1 MSSIY
6 KEDIMKK
13 KLDPITFEVVRSSF
27 DYITKMMSQTL
38 QKISFSPIM
47 YDQVDFSNVLFD
59 DKANL
64 IGQTTNVP
72 VHLAAM
78 HHCVNAAVDAFKDDF
93 NEGDVVILNDPYRGG
108 THNMDVTFVTPL
120 FWDGKLIAYA
130 CSRGHWQDMG
140 GKAASSES
148 PTAVHIA
155 EEGLRLPPTKIY
167 IAGEPVTWLIDIIRN
182 NTRAPYFIDG
192 DIRAHMGAL
201 NTAKKHFFE
210 LVEKYGEDTVRAC
223 MEEALDYTE
232 RRTRAAIKKLPNGVY
247 TADDYIDADGVNN
260 KAIFVKATVTIED
273 EDITVDLTG
282 SSPTVDGPVN
292 FPLAGTC
299 SGVYFG
305 LKFFLDPDAPPNAGM
320 YRPIHIIV
328 PENTVFNPRWPAP
341 VYYGNLITSEKVAD
355 LIWQCLEQ
363 AIPEQIVGM
372 PYADC
377 NPISWGVVNAREGVS
392 DTFGELPPGGW
403 GGTPFGDGMSAT
415 YSRHGNC
422 MDFTPE
428 QMELLYPVIC
438 TEREFKEDSAGAGKY
453 RGGLA
458 LQVSWKLLQNS
469 TMNVGM
475 GRSRFGPPGVCG
487 GKDGKPSAVI
497 LNMGTDREEV
507 IGGYTKDHEYLMT
520 MFDNYPMKAGDTVTM
535 ITQGG
540 GGYGDPK
547 GRDPELVKKDVRNGL
562 VSKEAALEEY
572 GVKL

>member
-1 MSSIY
+1 
-6 KEDIMKK
+6 MKK

-47 YDQVDFSNVLFD
+47 YDQVDFSNALFD

-108 THNMDVTFVTPL
+108 THNMDVTFVTPV

-140 GKAASSES
+140 EKAASSES

-282 SSPTVDGPVN
+282 SSATVDGPVN
-292 FPLAGTC
+292 YPLAGTC

-487 GKDGKPSAVI
+487 GKDGKPSSVI

-547 GRDPELVKKDVRNGL
+547 ERDPELVKKDVRNGL

>member
-1 MSSIY
+1 
-6 KEDIMKK
+6 MKK

-47 YDQVDFSNVLFD
+47 YDQVDFSNALFD

-487 GKDGKPSAVI
+487 GKDGKPSSVI

-507 IGGYTKDHEYLMT
+507 IGGYTEDHEYLMT

-547 GRDPELVKKDVRNGL
+547 ERDPELVKKYVRI
-562 VSKEAALEEY
+562 
-572 GVKL
+572 

>member
-1 MSSIY
+1 MN
-6 KEDIMKK
+6 K

-47 YDQVDFSNVLFD
+47 YDQVDFSNALFD
-59 DKANL
+59 DQANL

-78 HHCVNAAVDAFKDDF
+78 HHCVNAAVNTFQNDF
-93 NEGDVVILNDPYRGG
+93 DEGDVVILNDPYRGG
-108 THNMDVTFVTPL
+108 THNMDVTFVTPV
-120 FWDGKLIAYA
+120 FWEGKLIAYA

-155 EEGLRLPPTKIY
+155 EEGLRLPPTKIF
-167 IAGEPVTWLIDIIRN
+167 IKNEPVTWLIDIIRN

-192 DIRAHMGAL
+192 DIRAHIGAL
-201 NTAKKHFFE
+201 NTAQKHFFE
-210 LVEKYGEDTVRAC
+210 LVEKYGEETVRAC
-223 MEEALDYTE
+223 MTEALDYTE

-247 TADDYIDADGVNN
+247 EAEDYIDADGVNN
-260 KAIFVKATVTIED
+260 HAIYVRATVTIED

-292 FPLAGTC
+292 YPFAGTC

-355 LIWQCLEQ
+355 LIWQCLEK

-422 MDFTPE
+422 MDFSPE
-428 QMELLYPVIC
+428 QMELLYPVVC
-438 TEREFKEDSAGAGKY
+438 MEREFKMDSAGAGKY
-453 RGGLA
+453 RGGLGI
-458 LQVSWKLLQNS
+458 QVSWRLLQNA

-487 GKDGKPSAVI
+487 GKDGMPSSVI
-497 LNMGTDREEV
+497 LNMGTAEEKV
-507 IGGYTKDHEYLMT
+507 IGGYTEDHEYLMT
-520 MFDNYPMKAGDTVTM
+520 MFDNYPMKAGETVTM

-540 GGYGDPK
+540 GGYGNPSE
-547 GRDPELVKKDVRNGL
+547 RDPALVKKDVENE
-562 VSKEAALEEY
+562 VISKRAAQAIY
-572 GVKL
+572 GISI

>member
-1 MSSIY
+1 MN
-6 KEDIMKK
+6 K

-47 YDQVDFSNVLFD
+47 YDQVDFSNALFD
-59 DKANL
+59 DQANL

-78 HHCVNAAVDAFKDDF
+78 HHCVNAAVNTFQNDF
-93 NEGDVVILNDPYRGG
+93 DEGDVVILNDPYRGG
-108 THNMDVTFVTPL
+108 THNMDVTFVTPV
-120 FWDGKLIAYA
+120 FWEGKLIAYA

-155 EEGLRLPPTKIY
+155 EEGLRLPPTKIF
-167 IAGEPVTWLIDIIRN
+167 IKNEPVTWLIDIIRN

-192 DIRAHMGAL
+192 DIRAHIGAL
-201 NTAKKHFFE
+201 NTAQKHFFE
-210 LVEKYGEDTVRAC
+210 LVEKYGEETVRAC
-223 MEEALDYTE
+223 MTEALDYTE

-247 TADDYIDADGVNN
+247 EAEDYIDADGVNN
-260 KAIFVKATVTIED
+260 HAIYVRATVTIED

-292 FPLAGTC
+292 YPFAGTC

-355 LIWQCLEQ
+355 LIWQCLEK
-363 AIPEQIVGM
+363 AIPEHIVGM

-422 MDFTPE
+422 MDFSPE
-428 QMELLYPVIC
+428 QMELLYPVVC
-438 TEREFKEDSAGAGKY
+438 MEREFKMDSAGAGKY
-453 RGGLA
+453 RGGLGI
-458 LQVSWKLLQNS
+458 QVSWRLLQNA

-487 GKDGKPSAVI
+487 GKDGMPSSVI
-497 LNMGTDREEV
+497 LNMGTAEEKV
-507 IGGYTKDHEYLMT
+507 IGGYTEDHEYLMT
-520 MFDNYPMKAGDTVTM
+520 MFDNYPMKAGETVTM

-540 GGYGDPK
+540 GGYGNPSE
-547 GRDPELVKKDVRNGL
+547 RDPALVKKDVENE
-562 VSKEAALEEY
+562 VISKRAAQAIY
-572 GVKL
+572 GISI

>member
-1 MSSIY
+1 
-6 KEDIMKK
+6 MKK

-47 YDQVDFSNVLFD
+47 YDQVDFSNALFD

-438 TEREFKEDSAGAGKY
+438 PEREFKEDSAGAGKY

-487 GKDGKPSAVI
+487 GKDGKPSSVI

-547 GRDPELVKKDVRNGL
+547 ERDPELVKKDVRNGL

>member
-1 MSSIY
+1 MN
-6 KEDIMKK
+6 K

-47 YDQVDFSNVLFD
+47 YDQVDFSNALFD
-59 DKANL
+59 DQANL

-78 HHCVNAAVDAFKDDF
+78 HHCVNAAVNTFQNDF
-93 NEGDVVILNDPYRGG
+93 DEGDVVILNDPYRGG
-108 THNMDVTFVTPL
+108 THNMDVTFVTPV
-120 FWDGKLIAYA
+120 FWEGKLIAYA

-155 EEGLRLPPTKIY
+155 EEGLRLPPTKIF
-167 IAGEPVTWLIDIIRN
+167 IKNEPVTWLIDIIRN

-192 DIRAHMGAL
+192 DIRAHIGAL
-201 NTAKKHFFE
+201 NTAQKHFFE
-210 LVEKYGEDTVRAC
+210 LVEKYGEETVRAC
-223 MEEALDYTE
+223 MMEALDYTE

-247 TADDYIDADGVNN
+247 EAEDYIDADGVNN
-260 KAIFVKATVTIED
+260 HAIYVRATVTIED

-292 FPLAGTC
+292 YPFAGTC

-355 LIWQCLEQ
+355 LIWQCLEK

-422 MDFTPE
+422 MDFSPE
-428 QMELLYPVIC
+428 QMELLYPVVC
-438 TEREFKEDSAGAGKY
+438 TEREFKMDSAGAGKY
-453 RGGLA
+453 RGGLGI
-458 LQVSWKLLQNS
+458 QVSWKLLQNA

-487 GKDGKPSAVI
+487 GKDGMPSSVI
-497 LNMGTDREEV
+497 MNMGTAEEKV
-507 IGGYTKDHEYLMT
+507 IGGYTEDHEYLMT
-520 MFDNYPMKAGDTVTM
+520 MFDNYPMKAGETVTM

-540 GGYGDPK
+540 GGYGDPSE
-547 GRDPELVKKDVRNGL
+547 RDPALVKKDVENE
-562 VSKEAALEEY
+562 VISKRAAQEIY
-572 GVKL
+572 GISI

>member
-1 MSSIY
+1 MN
-6 KEDIMKK
+6 K

-47 YDQVDFSNVLFD
+47 YDQVDFSNALFD
-59 DKANL
+59 DQANL

-78 HHCVNAAVDAFKDDF
+78 HHCVNAAVNTFQNDF
-93 NEGDVVILNDPYRGG
+93 DEGDVVILNDPYRGG
-108 THNMDVTFVTPL
+108 THNMDVTFVTPV
-120 FWDGKLIAYA
+120 FWEGKLIAYA

-155 EEGLRLPPTKIY
+155 EEGLRLPPTKIF
-167 IAGEPVTWLIDIIRN
+167 IKNEPVTWLIDIIRN

-192 DIRAHMGAL
+192 DIRAHIGAL
-201 NTAKKHFFE
+201 NTAQKHFFE
-210 LVEKYGEDTVRAC
+210 LVEKYGEETVRAC
-223 MEEALDYTE
+223 MTEALDYTE

-247 TADDYIDADGVNN
+247 EAEDYIDADGVNN
-260 KAIFVKATVTIED
+260 HAIYVRATVTIED

-292 FPLAGTC
+292 YPFAGTC

-355 LIWQCLEQ
+355 LIWQCLEK

-422 MDFTPE
+422 MDFSPE
-428 QMELLYPVIC
+428 QMELLYPVVC
-438 TEREFKEDSAGAGKY
+438 TEREFKMDSAGAGKY
-453 RGGLA
+453 RGGLGI
-458 LQVSWKLLQNS
+458 QVSWRLLQNA

-487 GKDGKPSAVI
+487 GKDGMPSSVI
-497 LNMGTDREEV
+497 LNMGTAEEKV
-507 IGGYTKDHEYLMT
+507 IGGYTEDHEYLMT
-520 MFDNYPMKAGDTVTM
+520 MFDNYPMKAGETVTM

-540 GGYGDPK
+540 GGYGNPSE
-547 GRDPELVKKDVRNGL
+547 RDPALVKKDVENE
-562 VSKEAALEEY
+562 VISKRAAQEIY
-572 GVKL
+572 GISI

>member
-1 MSSIY
+1 MN
-6 KEDIMKK
+6 K

-47 YDQVDFSNVLFD
+47 YDQVDFSNALFD
-59 DKANL
+59 DQANL

-78 HHCVNAAVDAFKDDF
+78 HHCVNAAVNTFQNDF
-93 NEGDVVILNDPYRGG
+93 DEGDVVILNDPYRGG
-108 THNMDVTFVTPL
+108 THNMDVTFVTPV
-120 FWDGKLIAYA
+120 FWEGKLIAYA

-155 EEGLRLPPTKIY
+155 EEGLRLPPTKIF
-167 IAGEPVTWLIDIIRN
+167 IKNEPVTWLIDIIRN

-192 DIRAHMGAL
+192 DIRAHIGAL
-201 NTAKKHFFE
+201 NTAQKHFFE
-210 LVEKYGEDTVRAC
+210 LVEKYGEETVRAC
-223 MEEALDYTE
+223 MTEALDYTE

-247 TADDYIDADGVNN
+247 EAEDYIDADGVNN
-260 KAIFVKATVTIED
+260 HAIYVRATVTIED

-292 FPLAGTC
+292 YPFAGTC

-355 LIWQCLEQ
+355 LIWQCLEK

-422 MDFTPE
+422 MDFSPE
-428 QMELLYPVIC
+428 QMELLYPVVC
-438 TEREFKEDSAGAGKY
+438 TEREFKMDSAGAGKY
-453 RGGLA
+453 RGGLGI
-458 LQVSWKLLQNS
+458 QVSWKLLQNA

-487 GKDGKPSAVI
+487 GKDGMPSSVI
-497 LNMGTDREEV
+497 LNMGTAEEKV
-507 IGGYTKDHEYLMT
+507 IGGYTEDHEYLMT
-520 MFDNYPMKAGDTVTM
+520 MFDNYPMKAGETVTM

-540 GGYGDPK
+540 GGYGNPSE
-547 GRDPELVKKDVRNGL
+547 RDPALVKKDVENE
-562 VSKEAALEEY
+562 VISKRAAQEIY
-572 GVKL
+572 GISI

>member
-1 MSSIY
+1 
-6 KEDIMKK
+6 MKK

-47 YDQVDFSNVLFD
+47 YDQVDFSNALFD

-305 LKFFLDPDAPPNAGM
+305 LKFFLDSDAPPNAGM

-487 GKDGKPSAVI
+487 GKDGKPSSVI

>member
-1 MSSIY
+1 MN
-6 KEDIMKK
+6 K

-47 YDQVDFSNVLFD
+47 YDQVDFSNALFD
-59 DKANL
+59 DNANL

-78 HHCVNAAVDAFKDDF
+78 HHCVNAAVSAFEDDF

-108 THNMDVTFVTPL
+108 THNMDVTFVTPI
-120 FWDGKLIAYA
+120 FWKGKLIAYA

-155 EEGLRLPPTKIY
+155 EEGLRLPPTKIF
-167 IAGEPVTWLIDIIRN
+167 IKKEPVTWLIDIIRN

-192 DIRAHMGAL
+192 DIRAHIGAL
-201 NTAKKHFFE
+201 NTAEKHFFE
-210 LVEKYGEDTVRAC
+210 LVGKYGEETVRAC
-223 MEEALDYTE
+223 MKEALDYTE
-232 RRTRAAIKKLPNGVY
+232 RRTRAAIRNLPNGVY
-247 TADDYIDADGVNN
+247 ESEDYIDADGVNN
-260 KAIFVKATVTIED
+260 EAIYVCAKVTIED

-292 FPLAGTC
+292 YPLAGTC

-320 YRPIHIIV
+320 YRPIKIIV

-355 LIWQCLEQ
+355 LIWMCLEK
-363 AIPEQIVGM
+363 AIPERIAGM

-377 NPISWGVVNAREGVS
+377 NPISFGIVNAREGVS

-403 GGTPFGDGMSAT
+403 GGTPLGDGMNAT

-422 MDFTPE
+422 MDFSPE

-438 TEREFKEDSAGAGKY
+438 TEREFKTDSAGPGKF
-453 RGGLA
+453 RGGLG
-458 LQVSWKLLQNS
+458 LQVSWELLQHAS
-469 TMNVGM
+469 MNVGM

-487 GKDGKPSAVI
+487 GKAGVPSSVI
-497 LNMGTDREEV
+497 VNMGTDEETV
-507 IGGYTKDHEYLMT
+507 IGGYTKDGQYLMT

-540 GGYGDPK
+540 GGYGDPRE
-547 GRDPELVKKDVRNGL
+547 RDIELVKKDLLNEV
-562 VSKEAALEEY
+562 VTEEAIKRDY
-572 GVKL
+572 GINL

>member
-1 MSSIY
+1 
-6 KEDIMKK
+6 MKK

-47 YDQVDFSNVLFD
+47 YDQVDFSNALFD

-223 MEEALDYTE
+223 LEEALDYTE

>member
-1 MSSIY
+1 
-6 KEDIMKK
+6 MKK

-47 YDQVDFSNVLFD
+47 YDQVDFSNALFD

-273 EDITVDLTG
+273 EDITVDFTG

-487 GKDGKPSAVI
+487 GKDGKPSSVI

-507 IGGYTKDHEYLMT
+507 IGGYTEDHEYLMT

-547 GRDPELVKKDVRNGL
+547 ERDPELVKKDVRNGL

>member
-1 MSSIY
+1 
-6 KEDIMKK
+6 MKK

-47 YDQVDFSNVLFD
+47 YDQVDFSNALFD

>member
-1 MSSIY
+1 M
-6 KEDIMKK
+6 
-13 KLDPITFEVVRSSF
+13 
-27 DYITKMMSQTL
+27 
-38 QKISFSPIM
+38 
-47 YDQVDFSNVLFD
+47 
-59 DKANL
+59 
-64 IGQTTNVP
+64 
-72 VHLAAM
+72 
-78 HHCVNAAVDAFKDDF
+78 
-93 NEGDVVILNDPYRGG
+93 
-108 THNMDVTFVTPL
+108 TPL

-392 DTFGELPPGGW
+392 ETFGELPPGGW

-487 GKDGKPSAVI
+487 GKDGKPSSVI

-507 IGGYTKDHEYLMT
+507 IGGYTEDHEYLMT

-547 GRDPELVKKDVRNGL
+547 ERDPELVKKDVRNGL

>member
-1 MSSIY
+1 
-6 KEDIMKK
+6 MKK

-47 YDQVDFSNVLFD
+47 YDQVDFSNALFD

-260 KAIFVKATVTIED
+260 KAIFVKATVTIQD

-487 GKDGKPSAVI
+487 GKDGKPSSVI

-547 GRDPELVKKDVRNGL
+547 ERDPELVKKDVRNGL

>member
-1 MSSIY
+1 
-6 KEDIMKK
+6 MKK

-47 YDQVDFSNVLFD
+47 YDQVDFSNALFD

-120 FWDGKLIAYA
+120 FWDRKLIAYA

>member
-1 MSSIY
+1 MN
-6 KEDIMKK
+6 K

-47 YDQVDFSNVLFD
+47 YDQVDFSNALFD

-78 HHCVNAAVDAFKDDF
+78 HHCVNAAVEAFKDDF

-120 FWDGKLIAYA
+120 FWDGKLTAYA

-155 EEGLRLPPTKIY
+155 EEGLRLPPTKIF
-167 IAGEPVTWLIDIIRN
+167 INKEPVTWLIDIIRN

-201 NTAKKHFFE
+201 NTAEKHFFE
-210 LVEKYGEDTVRAC
+210 LVEKYGEETVRAC

-232 RRTRAAIKKLPNGVY
+232 RRTRAAIAKLPNGVY
-247 TADDYIDADGVNN
+247 EAEDYIDADGVNN
-260 KAIFVKATVTIED
+260 EAIYVRATVTIED
-273 EDITVDLTG
+273 EDITVDFTG

-341 VYYGNLITSEKVAD
+341 VYYGNLITSEKAAD
-355 LIWQCLEQ
+355 LIWQCLEK
-363 AIPEQIVGM
+363 AIPQDIVGM

-403 GGTPFGDGMSAT
+403 GGTPYGDGMSAT

-438 TEREFKEDSAGAGKY
+438 TEREFKTDSAGAGKF
-453 RGGLA
+453 RGGLG
-458 LQVSWKLLQNS
+458 LQVSWKILQNA
-469 TMNVGM
+469 TMNLGM

-487 GKDGKPSAVI
+487 GKDGLPSSVI
-497 LNMGTDREEV
+497 VNMGTDKEKV
-507 IGGYTKDHEYLMT
+507 IGGYSKDHEYLMT
-520 MFDNYPMKAGDTVTM
+520 MFDNYPMKAGETVTM

-547 GRDPELVKKDVRNGL
+547 ERDPELVKKDVKNE
-562 VSKEAALEEY
+562 VISKDAAAREY
-572 GVKL
+572 GVSL